1 MKNFQMKIILM
12 LYIVSIAIICFFTI
26 YFSRVL
32 INAGIDSLYIS
43 QIKAVSIT
51 SLILFSIFTIVI
63 AFIEVK
69 KYIEPMSKML
79 KGAKK
84 AIFSA
89 DINNIDTVA
98 SSDELTESFN
108 EIVDELKQNLK
119 DVNSEKKQ
127 KETILKHMTDGVIT
141 FNMDGKVTYINPAA
155 KRLLGL
161 KNNDNSFKSIF
172 GKFED
177 INMEK
182 IIYLDSWTSSEKK
195 IENEQGTMSLFFIP
209 YRDDLD
215 MPAGVMVV
223 IQDITEHVKLDNMR
237 KEFVADVS
245 HELKTPIA
253 SIMGYSET
261 LLDGD
266 CDKETEKHFLH
277 VIDDNA
283 DRMEKLVQDLL
294 TLSKY
299 DSNRVTSKPTEFDL
313 GELAKLCK
321 EKFEIEI
328 KKKNQ
333 EVSCF
338 VTADV
343 PSVYADKDGIER
355 VILNILSNS
364 IKYTPDGGKI
374 DIYVGYVHNDAYV
387 KIKDTGI
394 GIPKNDLERIY
405 ERFYRVD
412 KARSRQLGGTGL
424 GLSIAKEIIEKNN
437 GSINIKSKVDDGTE
451 VVIQIPVKKKES
463 K

>member
-12 LYIVSIAIICFFTI
+12 LYIVTIAIIGFFTI

-161 KNNDNSFKSIF
+161 KNNENSFKSIF

-245 HELKTPIA
+245 HELKTPIT
-253 SIMGYSET
+253 SIKGYSET

-299 DSNRVTSKPTEFDL
+299 DNNRVTSKPTEFDL
-313 GELAKLCK
+313 GELAKSCK
-321 EKFEIEI
+321 EKFDIEI

-333 EVSCF
+333 EVNCF

-343 PSVYADKDGIER
+343 PSVYADRDGIER

-437 GSINIKSKVDDGTE
+437 GNINIKSKVNEGTE
-451 VVIQIPVKKKES
+451 VVIQIPVKK
-463 K
+463 

>member
-1 MKNFQMKIILM
+1 MKNFQMKIILL
-12 LYIVSIAIICFFTI
+12 LYVVSIAIICFFTI
-26 YFSRVL
+26 YFSRIL
-32 INAGIDSLYIS
+32 INAGASGEYIS
-43 QIKAVSIT
+43 QIKTVSIA
-51 SLILFSIFTIVI
+51 SLILFSIFTIILAIV
-63 AFIEVK
+63 EVK

-84 AIFSA
+84 VIFSA
-89 DINNIDTVA
+89 DINNMDTSS
-98 SSDELTESFN
+98 SSDDLTESFN
-108 EIVDELKQNLK
+108 EMVNELKQNLK
-119 DVNSEKKQ
+119 DANSEKKQ

-141 FNMDGKVTYINPAA
+141 FNMEGKVTYINPAA
-155 KRLLGL
+155 KQLLGV
-161 KNNDNSFKSIF
+161 KNNDTTFKDIF
-172 GKFED
+172 GKFSD

-195 IENEQGTMSLFFIP
+195 IENDQGTMSLFFIP
-209 YRDDLD
+209 FRDDLD
-215 MPAGVMVV
+215 TPAGVMVV

-245 HELKTPIA
+245 HELKTPIT
-253 SIMGYSET
+253 SIKGYSET

-283 DRMEKLVQDLL
+283 DRMERLVQDLL

-299 DSNRVTSKPTEFDL
+299 DNNRATNKPTEFDL

-321 EKFEIEI
+321 EKFDIEI
-328 KKKNQ
+328 KRKNQ
-333 EVSCF
+333 DVNCF

-343 PSVYADKDGIER
+343 PNVYADRDGIER

-364 IKYTPDGGKI
+364 IKYTPEGGKI

-394 GIPKNDLERIY
+394 GIPKNDLDRIF

-437 GSINIKSKVDDGTE
+437 GSINIKSKVKEGTE
-451 VVIQIPVKKKES
+451 VVIQIPEQKK
-463 K
+463 

>member
-1 MKNFQMKIILM
+1 MKNFQMKIILS
-12 LYIVSIAIICFFTI
+12 LYVASIAIICFITI
-26 YFSRVL
+26 YFSRIL
-32 INAGIDSLYIS
+32 IQNNVPSEYIT
-43 QIKAVSIT
+43 QIKTISIVILAVFSLFTIAVSI
-51 SLILFSIFTIVI
+51 
-63 AFIEVK
+63 IEVK

-84 AIFSA
+84 AIFNA
-89 DINNIDTVA
+89 DINNLETT
-98 SSDELTESFN
+98 SSNDELTESFN
-108 EIVDELKQNLK
+108 EIVNELKQNLK
-119 DVNSEKKQ
+119 DANGEKKQ

-141 FNMDGKVTYINPAA
+141 FNMEGNITYINPAA
-155 KRLLGL
+155 KQLLAI
-161 KNNDNSFKSIF
+161 KDNETNFKSIF
-172 GKFED
+172 GKYSD

-245 HELKTPIA
+245 HELKTPIT
-253 SIMGYSET
+253 SIKGYSET

-299 DSNRVTSKPTEFDL
+299 DSDRVTNKPTEFDL
-313 GELAKLCK
+313 GDLAKSCK
-321 EKFEIEI
+321 EKFDIEI

-333 EVSCF
+333 AVNCF

-343 PSVYADKDGIER
+343 PNVYADRDGIER

-364 IKYTPDGGKI
+364 IKYTPEGGKI
-374 DIYVGYVHNDAYV
+374 DIYVGYVHNDAYI

-394 GIPKNDLERIY
+394 GIPKKDLDRIF

-424 GLSIAKEIIEKNN
+424 GLSIAKEIIDKNN
-437 GSINIKSKVDDGTE
+437 GSINIKSKVDEGTE
-451 VVIQIPVKKKES
+451 VVIQIPVKKK
-463 K
+463 

>member
-1 MKNFQMKIILM
+1 MKNFQMKIILL
-12 LYIVSIAIICFFTI
+12 LYIVTIAIICFFTI
-26 YFSRVL
+26 YFSRIL
-32 INAGIDSLYIS
+32 INAGVGSEYVAN
-43 QIKAVSIT
+43 IKIVSIT
-51 SLILFSIFTIVI
+51 ALILFSVFTIII
-63 AFIEVK
+63 AIVEVK

-89 DINNIDTVA
+89 DINNLDTVS

-108 EIVDELKQNLK
+108 EIIDELKQNLK

-155 KRLLGL
+155 KQMLEV
-161 KNNDNSFKSIF
+161 KTEDTNFKSIF
-172 GKFED
+172 GKFSD

-215 MPAGVMVV
+215 MPAGIMVV

-245 HELKTPIA
+245 HELKTPIT
-253 SIMGYSET
+253 SIKGYSET

-299 DSNRVTSKPTEFDL
+299 DNNRATNKPVEFDL
-313 GELAKLCK
+313 GELAKACK
-321 EKFEIEI
+321 EKFDIEI
-328 KKKNQ
+328 KRKNQ
-333 EVSCF
+333 DVNCF

-343 PSVYADKDGIER
+343 PNVYADKDGIER

-437 GSINIKSKVDDGTE
+437 GSINIKSKVNEGTE
-451 VVIQIPVKKKES
+451 VVIQIPVKKK
-463 K
+463 

>member
-1 MKNFQMKIILM
+1 MKNFQMKIILL
-12 LYIVSIAIICFFTI
+12 LYIVTIAIICFFTI
-26 YFSRVL
+26 YFSRIL
-32 INAGIDSLYIS
+32 INAGVGSEYVAN
-43 QIKAVSIT
+43 IKIVSIT
-51 SLILFSIFTIVI
+51 ALILFSVFTIII
-63 AFIEVK
+63 AIVEVK

-89 DINNIDTVA
+89 DINNLDTVA

-108 EIVDELKQNLK
+108 EIIDELKQNLK

-155 KRLLGL
+155 KQMLGV
-161 KNNDNSFKSIF
+161 KTEDTNFKSIF
-172 GKFED
+172 GKFSD

-195 IENEQGTMSLFFIP
+195 IETEQGTMSLFFIT
-209 YRDDLD
+209 YRDDLSL
-215 MPAGVMVV
+215 PAGVMVV

-245 HELKTPIA
+245 HELKTPIT
-253 SIMGYSET
+253 SIKGYSET

-299 DSNRVTSKPTEFDL
+299 DNNRARNKPVEFDL
-313 GELAKLCK
+313 GELAKACK
-321 EKFEIEI
+321 EKFDIEI
-328 KKKNQ
+328 KRKNQ
-333 EVSCF
+333 DVNCF

-343 PSVYADKDGIER
+343 PNVYADKDGIER

-437 GSINIKSKVDDGTE
+437 GSINIKSKVNEGTE
-451 VVIQIPVKKKES
+451 VVIQIPVKKK
-463 K
+463 

>member
-1 MKNFQMKIILM
+1 MKNFQMKIILL
-12 LYIVSIAIICFFTI
+12 LYIVTIAIICFFTI
-26 YFSRVL
+26 YFSRIL
-32 INAGIDSLYIS
+32 INAGVGSEYVAN
-43 QIKAVSIT
+43 IKIVSIT
-51 SLILFSIFTIVI
+51 ALILFSVFTIII
-63 AFIEVK
+63 AIVEVK

-89 DINNIDTVA
+89 DINNLDTVS

-108 EIVDELKQNLK
+108 EIIDELKQNLK

-155 KRLLGL
+155 KQMLGV
-161 KNNDNSFKSIF
+161 KTEDTNFKSIF
-172 GKFED
+172 GKFSD

-195 IENEQGTMSLFFIP
+195 IETEQGTMSLFFIP
-209 YRDDLD
+209 YRDDLSL
-215 MPAGVMVV
+215 PAGVMVV

-245 HELKTPIA
+245 HELKTPIT
-253 SIMGYSET
+253 SIKGYSET

-299 DSNRVTSKPTEFDL
+299 DNNRARNKPVEFDL
-313 GELAKLCK
+313 GELAKACK
-321 EKFEIEI
+321 EKFDIEI
-328 KKKNQ
+328 KRKNQ
-333 EVSCF
+333 DVNCF

-343 PSVYADKDGIER
+343 PNVYADKDGIER

-437 GSINIKSKVDDGTE
+437 GSINIKSKVNEGTE
-451 VVIQIPVKKKES
+451 VVIQIPVKKK
-463 K
+463 

>member
-1 MKNFQMKIILM
+1 MKNFQMKIILL
-12 LYIVSIAIICFFTI
+12 LYIVTIAIICFFTI
-26 YFSRVL
+26 YFSRIL
-32 INAGIDSLYIS
+32 INAGVGSEYVAN
-43 QIKAVSIT
+43 IKIVSIT
-51 SLILFSIFTIVI
+51 ALILFSVFTIII
-63 AFIEVK
+63 AIVEVK

-89 DINNIDTVA
+89 DINNLDTVA

-108 EIVDELKQNLK
+108 EIIDELKQNLK

-155 KRLLGL
+155 KQMLGV
-161 KNNDNSFKSIF
+161 KTEDTNFKSIF
-172 GKFED
+172 GKFSD

-215 MPAGVMVV
+215 MPAGIMVV

-245 HELKTPIA
+245 HELKTPIT
-253 SIMGYSET
+253 SIKGYSET

-299 DSNRVTSKPTEFDL
+299 DNNRATNKPVEFDL
-313 GELAKLCK
+313 GELAKACK
-321 EKFEIEI
+321 EKFDIEI
-328 KKKNQ
+328 KRKNQ
-333 EVSCF
+333 DVNCF

-343 PSVYADKDGIER
+343 PNVYADKDGIER

-437 GSINIKSKVDDGTE
+437 GSINIKSKVNEGTE
-451 VVIQIPVKKKES
+451 VVIQIPVKKK
-463 K
+463 

>member
-12 LYIVSIAIICFFTI
+12 LYIVTIAIICFFTI

-63 AFIEVK
+63 AFMEVK

-161 KNNDNSFKSIF
+161 KNNENSFKSIF

-245 HELKTPIA
+245 HELKTPIT
-253 SIMGYSET
+253 SIKGYSET

-294 TLSKY
+294 TLSTY
-299 DSNRVTSKPTEFDL
+299 DNNRVTSKPTEFDL
-313 GELAKLCK
+313 GELAKSCK
-321 EKFEIEI
+321 EKFDIEI

-333 EVSCF
+333 EVNCF

-343 PSVYADKDGIER
+343 PSVYADRDGIER

-437 GSINIKSKVDDGTE
+437 GNINIKSKVNEGTE
-451 VVIQIPVKKKES
+451 VVIQIPVKK
-463 K
+463 

>member
-1 MKNFQMKIILM
+1 MKNFQMKIILL
-12 LYIVSIAIICFFTI
+12 LYIVTIAIICFFTI
-26 YFSRVL
+26 YFSRIL
-32 INAGIDSLYIS
+32 INAGVGSEYVAN
-43 QIKAVSIT
+43 IKIVSIT
-51 SLILFSIFTIVI
+51 ALILFSVFTIII
-63 AFIEVK
+63 AIVEVK

-89 DINNIDTVA
+89 DINNLDTVA

-108 EIVDELKQNLK
+108 EIIDELKQNLK

-155 KRLLGL
+155 KQMLGV
-161 KNNDNSFKSIF
+161 KTEETNFKSIF
-172 GKFED
+172 GKFSD

-195 IENEQGTMSLFFIP
+195 IENEQGTMSLFFIT

-215 MPAGVMVV
+215 MPAGIMVV

-245 HELKTPIA
+245 HELKTPIT
-253 SIMGYSET
+253 SIKGYSET

-299 DSNRVTSKPTEFDL
+299 DNNRARNKPVEFDL
-313 GELAKLCK
+313 GELAKACK
-321 EKFEIEI
+321 EKFDIEI
-328 KKKNQ
+328 KRKNQ
-333 EVSCF
+333 DVNCF

-343 PSVYADKDGIER
+343 PNVYADKDGIER

-374 DIYVGYVHNDAYV
+374 DVYVGYVHNDAYV

-437 GSINIKSKVDDGTE
+437 GSINIKSKVNEGTE
-451 VVIQIPVKKKES
+451 VVIQIPVKKK
-463 K
+463 

>member
-1 MKNFQMKIILM
+1 MKNFQLKIILI
-12 LYIVSIAIICFFTI
+12 LYIVAIAIICFFTI
-26 YFSRVL
+26 YFSRIL
-32 INAGIDSLYIS
+32 INSGVNSEYITN
-43 QIKAVSIT
+43 IKIISIT
-51 SLILFSIFTIVI
+51 SLMLFSIFTIII
-63 AFIEVK
+63 AIIEVK

-89 DINNIDTVA
+89 DINNLDTVA
-98 SSDELTESFN
+98 SGDELTESFN

-141 FNMDGKVTYINPAA
+141 FNMEGNVTYINPAA
-155 KRLLGL
+155 KRMLGI
-161 KNNDNSFKSIF
+161 KEDDTNFKSIF
-172 GKFED
+172 GKFSD

-195 IENEQGTMSLFFIP
+195 IETEQGTMSLFFIP

-245 HELKTPIA
+245 HELKTPIT
-253 SIMGYSET
+253 SIKGYSET

-294 TLSKY
+294 TLSRY
-299 DSNRVTSKPTEFDL
+299 DNNKVTSKPTEFDL

-321 EKFEIEI
+321 EKFDIEI
-328 KKKNQ
+328 KRKNQ
-333 EVSCF
+333 DVNCF

-343 PSVYADKDGIER
+343 PNVYADRDGIER

-364 IKYTPDGGKI
+364 IKYTPDGGNIK
-374 DIYVGYVHNDAYV
+374 IYVVLC
-387 KIKDTGI
+387 IMMLI
-394 GIPKNDLERIY
+394 
-405 ERFYRVD
+405 
-412 KARSRQLGGTGL
+412 
-424 GLSIAKEIIEKNN
+424 
-437 GSINIKSKVDDGTE
+437 
-451 VVIQIPVKKKES
+451 
-463 K
+463 

>member
-12 LYIVSIAIICFFTI
+12 LYIVTIAIICFFTI
-26 YFSRVL
+26 YFSRIL

-161 KNNDNSFKSIF
+161 KNNENSFKSIF

-195 IENEQGTMSLFFIP
+195 IENEQGTISLFFIP

-245 HELKTPIA
+245 HELKTPIT
-253 SIMGYSET
+253 SIKGYSET

-299 DSNRVTSKPTEFDL
+299 DNNRVTSKPTEFDL
-313 GELAKLCK
+313 GELAKSCK
-321 EKFEIEI
+321 EKFDIEI

-333 EVSCF
+333 EVNCF

-343 PSVYADKDGIER
+343 PSVYADRDGIER

-437 GSINIKSKVDDGTE
+437 GNINIKSKVNEGTE
-451 VVIQIPVKKKES
+451 VVIQIPVKK
-463 K
+463 